1 MSKSNVSI
9 VRSPQPISK
18 LIPKLIKPIIQQK
31 GGATAGLLSKW
42 SDIIGED
49 LSLFT
54 RPGKITYPKRVLG
67 AGTLQIDVDPRVA
80 LEVSHMTPILL
91 DRINTYYGYPAVSKI
106 KIISKPFSVKIPAK
120 HSVIIEKKP
129 SETYM
134 QAVSGIEDEHLR
146 QALINLSRWM

>member
-9 VRSPQPISK
+9 VKSPQPISK
-18 LIPKLIKPIIQQK
+18 LIPKLIKPIIEQK
-31 GGATAGLLSKW
+31 GGAVAGLLSKW
-42 SDIIGED
+42 PDIIGED

-91 DRINTYYGYPAVSKI
+91 DRINTYYGYPAIKKLKI
-106 KIISKPFSVKIPAK
+106 VSKPFSVKIPTK
-120 HSVIIEKKP
+120 KTVVEKKP
-129 SETYM
+129 CEKYI
-134 QAVSGIEDEHLR
+134 QEVSNIEDEHLR

>member
-42 SDIIGED
+42 PDIIGQD

-80 LEVSHMTPILL
+80 LEVSHMTPVLL
-91 DRINTYYGYPAVSKI
+91 DRINTYYGYPAIKKLKI
-106 KIISKPFSVKIPAK
+106 NSKPFSVKIPTK
-120 HSVIIEKKP
+120 QIVVEKKP
-129 SETYM
+129 CENYIQT
-134 QAVSGIEDEHLR
+134 VSGIEDEHLR